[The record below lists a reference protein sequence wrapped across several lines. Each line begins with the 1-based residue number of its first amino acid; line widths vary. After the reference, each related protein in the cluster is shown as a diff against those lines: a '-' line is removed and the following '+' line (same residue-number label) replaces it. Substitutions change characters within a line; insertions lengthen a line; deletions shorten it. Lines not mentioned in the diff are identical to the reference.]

1 MIWAFVSFLQNSRLA
16 RWIGDAV
23 MGALA
28 VLSFGAIKRREGV
41 QAERAKEAARDAADF
56 AETIKDVSNEKLS
69 DDPTDIVRSRMRDR
83 AKRQA

>member
-1 MIWAFVSFLQNSRLA
+1 MIWAFVSFVQNSRLA
-16 RWIGDAV
+16 RWIGAAV

-56 AETIKDVSNEKLS
+56 AETIKDVSNETIS
-69 DDPTDIVRSRMRDR
+69 TDPVDDVRQRMRDR

>member
-1 MIWAFVSFLQNSRLA
+1 VIALILQSRLA
-16 RWIGDAV
+16 RWLGAAV

-56 AETIKDVSNEKLS
+56 AETIREVTNETAS
-69 DDPTDIVRSRMRDR
+69 VEPDDAIRQRLRNR
-83 AKRQA
+83 AKRKP